1 MPVVYSLDLRK
12 KIFSAW
18 QAKEGSQ
25 RELAKRF
32 NVSSSFIRDLSSQY
46 RKTGEI
52 TPKPQG
58 GDRRSKL
65 KEKEKELLKK
75 IIEEKNDIYL
85 EEIQKKIQEQTG
97 IEVSV
102 SSLCRTLQKMQLR
115 RKKNISSQ

>member
-1 MPVVYSLDLRK
+1 MPIAYSLDLRK

-32 NVSSSFIRDLSSQY
+32 NVSLSFIRDLSSQY

-52 TPKPQG
+52 TPKQQG